1 MSDQKKKHEP
11 AAPGGETSRRKF
23 LTVLTGGALAAYA
36 AGTGGASL
44 VFLRPR
50 VTYGPPSKVTVGRPD
65 AFQSGS
71 QVALPEAKMVI
82 RRQGDKYCAI
92 STVCTHLGCTVTPT
106 ETGFD
111 CPCHGSQYD
120 ERGDVIGGP
129 APKSL
134 AWYQVTV
141 APSGELV
148 VDKHVTVEPETYL
161 ELKS

>member
-1 MSDQKKKHEP
+1 
-11 AAPGGETSRRKF
+11 
-23 LTVLTGGALAAYA
+23 
-36 AGTGGASL
+36 
-44 VFLRPR
+44 
-50 VTYGPPSKVTVGRPD
+50 
-65 AFQSGS
+65 
-71 QVALPEAKMVI
+71 MVI